1 MDNILAYLEK
11 LTYPED
17 LPQEYFSLIKCQ
29 DPYLKIIQEQLSL
42 DFMDEL
48 TYAQSEGIKWER
60 QEAFSRGF
68 RLGARLMLAL
78 APPSAPDT
86 HHRS

>member
-29 DPYLKIIQEQLSL
+29 DPYL
-42 DFMDEL
+42 DFLDEL

>member
-42 DFMDEL
+42 DFLDEL
-48 TYAQSEGIKWER
+48 TYAQSEGIK
-60 QEAFSRGF
+60 
-68 RLGARLMLAL
+68 
-78 APPSAPDT
+78 
-86 HHRS
+86 